1 MTGAEGASERGGG
14 GERPAA
20 DWVAEPAAL
29 EALVRRLHAAPRLA
43 LDTEA
48 DGFNAYRPRLCLI
61 QLAWEE
67 PAGLAGALV
76 DPLALAGRLEPLAG
90 PLGDPALETIVHGA
104 DYDVRLLKRDA
115 GIAPHGLWDT
125 QRAAQL
131 VGEQQTGLAALAGAL
146 AGATLDKRAQ
156 RTDWARRPL
165 SGTALEYARED
176 VRVLFAMRDAL
187 GARLAALGR
196 SAWLDEECRRLE
208 EVEPGDPAPLDAD
221 RLLLRAK
228 GAQALS
234 PRARAV
240 LAELLLWREREAAS
254 RGVPA
259 IHVIAP
265 EPLLALARQ
274 PEDAPPDLAA
284 VGVPER
290 VARRYEHALLEA
302 VGRGRA
308 APARPAERPERE
320 PKPPRDERRRLE
332 ALRQARDRVA
342 LELGLPPS
350 QLCTSA
356 ALRAVA
362 HAPPADPA
370 GLVAVGL
377 RRWQAE
383 VLVEPFGEA
392 LGRKGSPRPAP

>member
-1 MTGAEGASERGGG
+1 MTGVEGASERDGGV
-14 GERPAA
+14 ERAAA
-20 DWVAEPAAL
+20 DWVAEPAGL
-29 EALVRRLHAAPRLA
+29 DALVRRLRGATRLA

-48 DGFNAYRPRLCLI
+48 DGFSAYRPRLCLI

-67 PAGLAGALV
+67 PGGLAGALV
-76 DPLALAGRLEPLAG
+76 DPLALAGRLG
-90 PLGDPALETIVHGA
+90 PLGGPLEDPALETIVHGA

-115 GIAPHGLWDT
+115 GIALRGLWDS

-146 AGATLDKRAQ
+146 AGVTLDKRAQ

-165 SGTALEYARED
+165 SATALEYARED

-208 EVEPGDPAPLDAD
+208 EVEPGDTAPPDAGQ
-221 RLLLRAK
+221 LLLRAK

-234 PRARAV
+234 PRARAA

-254 RGVPA
+254 RAVPA
-259 IHVIAP
+259 IHVIAL
-265 EPLLALARQ
+265 EPLVALARQ

-284 VGVPER
+284 AGVPAR
-290 VARRYEHALLEA
+290 VMGRYARALADA

-308 APARPAERPERE
+308 APPRPAERPERP
-320 PKPPRDERRRLE
+320 PKPARDERRRLE

-356 ALRAVA
+356 ALQAAA
-362 HAPPADPA
+362 HAPPDDFA
-370 GLVAVGL
+370 GLVAAGL

-383 VLVEPFGEA
+383 LLDGPFRAA
-392 LGRKGSPRPAP
+392 LRALASAPPAS